1 MGGAITHELMAAF
14 PERLRTATTIF
25 APSGDPN
32 SPAAT
37 PEAMAN
43 LFKPRPT
50 DREAFIDMY
59 VATWRVLAAD
69 HFTFDEE
76 KTRREGALS
85 FDRGANPQGV
95 VRQMLAIVAS
105 GNRKEALRSTP
116 TARSIR
122 SCPSV
127 SAKISRGR
135 SPPRNSKSSKAWATA
150 CRAKRGR
157 KSSTRSTPMPD
168 NAPVDPFAAWRD
180 IVSQWEK
187 SVNSLANRE
196 MASDQF
202 SGSMN
207 QMMNVMLRAQQSV
220 GDGMIKYL
228 AALNLPSRADLVALG
243 EQLGSIESQLSR
255 IAVAIERQ
263 AAQPAAAQPAA
274 SSSMSPPPASPAR
287 RSPPRTKRPPP
298 PAHS

>member
-1 MGGAITHELMAAF
+1 
-14 PERLRTATTIF
+14 
-25 APSGDPN
+25 
-32 SPAAT
+32 
-37 PEAMAN
+37 
-43 LFKPRPT
+43 
-50 DREAFIDMY
+50 
-59 VATWRVLAAD
+59 
-69 HFTFDEE
+69 
-76 KTRREGALS
+76 
-85 FDRGANPQGV
+85 
-95 VRQMLAIVAS
+95 
-105 GNRKEALRSTP
+105 
-116 TARSIR
+116 
-122 SCPSV
+122 
-127 SAKISRGR
+127 
-135 SPPRNSKSSKAWATA
+135 
-150 CRAKRGR
+150 
-157 KSSTRSTPMPD
+157 MPD

-220 GDGMIKYL
+220 GDAMIKYL

-263 AAQPAAAQPAA
+263 AAQSAAAQPAA
-274 SSSMSPPPASPAR
+274 SPSSSPPPMSPAR

-298 PAHS
+298 PPAHS